1 MIFSILLKHG
11 AKVDSED
18 SQGFTP
24 LFYASKCGSLP
35 NLLALLDYSPNLDHK
50 PPNGAT
56 AINIAK
62 SRDTV
67 MLLLK
72 FGGKMS
78 FRHCFKRDS
87 SVDDWTKFVALPK
100 SV

>member
-1 MIFSILLKHG
+1 MKHG
-11 AKVDSED
+11 AKVDSKD
-18 SQGFTP
+18 SQEFTP
-24 LFYASKCGSLP
+24 LFYASRCGSLP
-35 NLLALLDYSPNLDHK
+35 NLLALLHYSPNLDHK
-50 PPNGAT
+50 APNGAT

-72 FGGKMS
+72 SGAKMS
-78 FRHCFKRDS
+78 FRQCVKGDAS
-87 SVDDWTKFVALPK
+87 MNDWTKFVALPK

>member
-1 MIFSILLKHG
+1 MKHE
-11 AKVDSED
+11 AKVDSKD
-18 SQGFTP
+18 SQGYTP

-35 NLLALLDYSPNLDHK
+35 NLLALLDYSPDVDHK
-50 PPNGAT
+50 APNGTT

-62 SRDTV
+62 SSDTV

-72 FGGKMS
+72 CGANMS
-78 FRHCFKRDS
+78 FRHCAN
-87 SVDDWTKFVALPK
+87 VDNRTKFVALPK